1 MTMVESNS
9 RLRSFRRILPT
20 GVLSILAGAFI
31 AACGSGSSS
40 GIGDVPAGSTPGTHS
55 PIWFPAITHEGGA
68 ATKLYIEEVFWGRLV
83 IVYDINGNLRHR
95 DYLIGEDINLPIAA
109 WVDAPEEVG
118 TDRLISAA
126 AAYAVA
132 ENAVIIA
139 DFGTAVTIDIVDEKG
154 VFQGGVILPGFDL
167 CAQSLNDHTA
177 KLPKVAVSRPAE
189 PWGKNTQDAINAG
202 LYYGAVGALQEIV
215 QRYSEKL
222 GSWPQ
227 TVITGSGAK
236 VIYQDCEFIDSYVPH
251 MVIKGIVLAYRKHL
265 EAQR

>member
-1 MTMVESNS
+1 MNIIAIDIGNTNLHLGLFIQDEQVSIESVPGEDAAKIKAALS
-9 RLRSFRRILPT
+9 AAWDQCPVLYSSAEEKRDAVVVVSSVHPERTEQFRQLVRDLLDERI
-20 GVLSILAGAFI
+20 
-31 AACGSGSSS
+31 
-40 GIGDVPAGSTPGTHS
+40 
-55 PIWFPAITHEGGA
+55 
-68 ATKLYIEEVFWGRLV
+68 
-83 IVYDINGNLRHR
+83 
-95 DYLIGEDINLPIAA
+95 YLIGEDINLPIAA

-251 MVIKGIVLAYRKHL
+251 MVIKGIVLAYREHL